1 MALSAASVGL
11 GIKLSH
17 NWGLLDAP
25 DGMRKTQAIAIPKTG
40 GVAAILAFAV
50 VLIVAS
56 TVALDP
62 NQTALLLL
70 VLIPTL
76 GAAGLGVVDD
86 FRPLSPRIRLV
97 VQILLSAFVWQ
108 FGTQINAPSEFLS
121 FALTVL
127 WLTAVINAMNMLDNT
142 DGLAGIIIFIS
153 SLAFAFLSLYVGQT
167 LVASLAFAVSG
178 AIGGFLVFNW
188 WPASIYLGDGGAYF
202 FGMLLAILSIRFS
215 PVNLDQTSSLIAVC
229 LLLGVPMMDLVFVVF
244 SRLRR
249 GIHPFTAGK
258 DHLSH
263 RLQDKGLTV
272 VQSVFTLAIVHI
284 LLVVLGSLIVLF
296 VS

>member
-1 MALSAASVGL
+1 
-11 GIKLSH
+11 
-17 NWGLLDAP
+17 
-25 DGMRKTQAIAIPKTG
+25 
-40 GVAAILAFAV
+40 
-50 VLIVAS
+50 
-56 TVALDP
+56 
-62 NQTALLLL
+62 
-70 VLIPTL
+70 
-76 GAAGLGVVDD
+76 
-86 FRPLSPRIRLV
+86 
-97 VQILLSAFVWQ
+97 
-108 FGTQINAPSEFLS
+108 
-121 FALTVL
+121 
-127 WLTAVINAMNMLDNT
+127 MLDNT
-142 DGLAGIIIFIS
+142 DGLAGLIIFIS

-229 LLLGVPMMDLVFVVF
+229 LLLGVPMMDLVFVIF

-284 LLVVLGSLIVLF
+284 LLVVSGSLIVLF

>member
-1 MALSAASVGL
+1 
-11 GIKLSH
+11 
-17 NWGLLDAP
+17 LDAP
-25 DGMRKTQAIAIPKTG
+25 DGIRKTQAIAIPKTG

-50 VLIVAS
+50 VLIVSS

-142 DGLAGIIIFIS
+142 DGLAGIIIFVS

-167 LVASLAFAVSG
+167 LVASLALAVSG

-284 LLVVLGSLIVLF
+284 LFVVLGSLVVLF